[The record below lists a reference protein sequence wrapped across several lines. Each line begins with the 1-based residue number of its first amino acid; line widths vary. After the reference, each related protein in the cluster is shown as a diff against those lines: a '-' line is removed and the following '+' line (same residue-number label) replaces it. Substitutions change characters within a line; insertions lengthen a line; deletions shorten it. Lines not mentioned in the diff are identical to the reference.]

1 MSLKINFFF
10 RGGGGPSDCLFFKG
24 LGQISKFLP
33 SALKTRGQSG
43 GGAIGVAEKTSI
55 NEPAY
60 FLRGKRKTRET
71 REKSGLVHQARPP
84 LLLDHSLHLA
94 VCAPPYGSTRK
105 AGLPLCCRLF
115 QHPPPPS
122 PSSRPFTSSVAGTP
136 PPALPPQRT
145 ITLITLPVPLCSFFA
160 LKHHMC
166 PSSFPYGIYPHARA
180 LRAALLVFPILVVKS
195 RASEPPRRFS
205 QRCARD
211 QSLV

>member
-1 MSLKINFFF
+1 MVPLIACFSKGWGKSQNSFPPLSK
-10 RGGGGPSDCLFFKG
+10 REGKVGGGRSELQRRHQSTSQRTFFG
-24 LGQISKFLP
+24 
-33 SALKTRGQSG
+33 
-43 GGAIGVAEKTSI
+43 E
-55 NEPAY
+55 
-60 FLRGKRKTRET
+60 
-71 REKSGLVHQARPP
+71 REKPEKHGRRAALFTKLAPLFYWITLSTSRFARRPMDRP
-84 LLLDHSLHLA
+84 GKPACLSAAD
-94 VCAPPYGSTRK
+94 YFST
-105 AGLPLCCRLF
+105 
-115 QHPPPPS
+115 PPPS

-180 LRAALLVFPILVVKS
+180 LRAALLVFPILFVKS

-211 QSLV
+211 QGLV